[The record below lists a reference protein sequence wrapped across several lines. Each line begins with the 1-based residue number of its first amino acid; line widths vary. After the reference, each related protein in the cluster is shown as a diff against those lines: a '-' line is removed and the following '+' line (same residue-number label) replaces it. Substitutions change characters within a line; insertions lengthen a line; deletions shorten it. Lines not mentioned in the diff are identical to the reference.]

1 MSRNLELKI
10 RIEMSE
16 CDAPVSG
23 ESDLPEAIGVGQ
35 FRVVIDGDKSLDID
49 SLEAGLLRTGY
60 SAFRQA
66 LGQHLSDEVKKMPN
80 SNASCS
86 RLASR
91 GASKPLSG

>member
-1 MSRNLELKI
+1 MSQNLELKI

-35 FRVVIDGDKSLDID
+35 FRIVIDGGKSLDID
-49 SLEAGLLRTGY
+49 TIEASMLRTGY
-60 SAFRQA
+60 SAFRDA
-66 LGQHLSDEVKKMPN
+66 LGQHLSNDVKKMPN

-86 RLASR
+86 RLAARS
-91 GASKPLSG
+91 ASKSL